1 MEQYNQF
8 KYIYPQ
14 LPKTNISVKHINRFD
29 NGTYLLQPN
38 YFGVPC
44 VVFTNGFELM
54 VYDHWGRVLRN
65 VSDAIDFRRLA
76 KSKNWYVYSGTYND
90 KPEKT
95 QTAGGLIFETDRFI
109 ITDVLVW
116 DGEYLIGTTLEERL
130 SILDT
135 VFQFHPKAITD
146 CYIEA
151 FKFMYCTMHKGI
163 FRARF
168 YPNNFPV
175 LYDQIVTA
183 KYNGI
188 IIRKKGT
195 SLEKAFRSRGNRAD
209 LFLIRKRNNIFNF
222 LN

>member
-1 MEQYNQF
+1 MQQYTGF

-14 LPKTNISVKHINRFD
+14 LAKKTTSISSLNRFD
-29 NGTYLLQPN
+29 NGQWLLSPN
-38 YFGVPC
+38 YEGRPC
-44 VVFTNGFELM
+44 IVFTNGFELM
-54 VYDHWGRVLRN
+54 LYDQRGRVFRDVN
-65 VSDAIDFRRLA
+65 ADINFRRLA
-76 KSKNWYVYSGTYND
+76 KSGNWYVYSGMYCD
-90 KPEKT
+90 KPRELK
-95 QTAGGLIFETDRFI
+95 TAGGTIFQQDRFI

-183 KYNGI
+183 KYNGV

-209 LFLIRKRNNIFNF
+209 LFLIRKRNYIFNF